1 MHSRQKW
8 CLTFHSHWTAILKRT
23 CDQTF
28 ACNAAA
34 ATQMLWFVWMENDVK
49 GTQSPSWRNKEGV
62 LMLKLEEKTS
72 SVLNLWRGSAS
83 LGSVWCH
90 LCLCFS
96 CFIMTLSMWSFC
108 FLYVSKAGKTTKPFS
123 PTEADFPTMTN
134 FFWSGH
140 PTSSCGC
147 GCVWLCL

>member
-1 MHSRQKW
+1 MFDISFSLDSYSLWNMWPNICLWCGSSNADVMICLDRKW
-8 CLTFHSHWTAILKRT
+8 CKRYT
-23 CDQTF
+23 K
-28 ACNAAA
+28 
-34 ATQMLWFVWMENDVK
+34 FVVKEQRRCVDV
-49 GTQSPSWRNKEGV
+49 GR
-62 LMLKLEEKTS
+62 KLEEKTS

-108 FLYVSKAGKTTKPFS
+108 FLYVSKAGKTTRPFS